1 MFKNK
6 VKELLRNGQ
15 PAIGTGIAV
24 SDTFAVEVLA
34 AAGYDWFF
42 IDTEHC
48 PIGTEALL
56 RVLLAMKGSDT
67 VPVVRLMNNH
77 PDYFKMALDLGALG
91 VVVPLIQSAEDA
103 RRAVDACRYPPAGTR
118 GFGPV
123 RVSQYHHQLKEYVA
137 RANDEILL
145 VAQVETIQGVRELDA
160 ILEVEGIDA
169 IFVGSGDLSSSLN
182 HLGEF
187 DHPEVKTAVTEV
199 FTKAKRAG
207 KPFGYWA
214 STPEE
219 FADYVKRGATLML
232 VGGDLQF
239 VQEMGLDY
247 AKRSRALLTAAATER
262 P

>member
-6 VKELLRNGQ
+6 LKELLRNGQ
-15 PAIGTGIAV
+15 PAIGTGIALT
-24 SDTFAVEVLA
+24 DTFAVEALA
-34 AAGYDWFF
+34 SAGFDWFF

-56 RVLLAMKGSDT
+56 RVLVAMKGSDT

-77 PDYFKMALDLGALG
+77 PDHFKPALDLGAQG

-118 GFGPV
+118 GFGPL
-123 RVSQYHHQLKEYVA
+123 RASQYHHQIKEYA
-137 RANDEILL
+137 TRANDEILL

-169 IFVGSGDLSSSLN
+169 IFVGAGDLSSSLN

-187 DHPEVKTAVTEV
+187 DHPEVQAAANEA

-219 FADYVKRGATLML
+219 FAEYVKRGATLML

-239 VQEMGLDY
+239 IQETGLDY
-247 AKRSRALLTAAATER
+247 AKRSRASLKARASGKR
-262 P
+262 